1 MSIELTTAAAQRV
14 QAMLGKRGHGL
25 GLRLGTRKSGCS
37 GFAYVVDYA
46 DEISANDKVF
56 EAHIYPGV
64 NHGFHNDSTPR
75 YDEAAARIDGML
87 AAMPSTVSGGRP
99 SIMGVW
105 KRPGA
110 MLTTR
115 MPVLANSRAA
125 GSAMAA
131 IAPLEAA

>member
-56 EAHIYPGV
+56 ESHGV
-64 NHGFHNDSTPR
+64 KVVVD
-75 YDEAAARIDGML
+75 AASLPALDGMEIGYVRSNL
-87 AAMPSTVSGGRP
+87 LNEGFEFRNPNVTDTCGCGESFSV
-99 SIMGVW
+99 
-105 KRPGA
+105 
-110 MLTTR
+110 
-115 MPVLANSRAA
+115 
-125 GSAMAA
+125 
-131 IAPLEAA
+131 